1 MPAGIDSVGRPPYTS
16 GMRNNVKS
24 AMSSKSFPIDAILP
38 ELAAA
43 VREHPAVVLQAPPGS
58 GKTTR
63 VPLALLEV
71 IAPEQGRILMLE
83 PRRIAA
89 VSAARWM
96 AKTLGE
102 EIGRTLGYSIRFD
115 SRVSKATR
123 IEVMTEGILT
133 RRILADPGLTGVALV
148 IFDEFH
154 ERSLQADLAL
164 ALCLDI
170 RRGLRED
177 LKILVMSATLDGGPV
192 ADLLEGAAVV
202 TSQAETYPVEERY
215 CGDNGHEPITAR
227 MTDAVQRALR
237 EATGDILAFL
247 PGGGEIRAVKEAL
260 EAKLDPDEVELHPLY
275 GDLPFEEQQRA
286 ILPAPRRRVVLAT
299 NIAETSLTIEGVG
312 VVIDGG
318 LTRRMQYDPATGMN
332 GLVTV
337 GVSQASARQRRGRA
351 GRLGPGVCYRLYS
364 PHTFK
369 SLIPFAPSE
378 ITVSDLSSLVLD
390 LATWSVKDPAMLS
403 WLDPPPRATWRAAKE
418 LLKELGALDAWDSI
432 TPIGEAMARLPLHPR
447 LSRLLLKAIQLGCP
461 DLGADL
467 AALLSERDIIRHYRS
482 HSMRSG
488 SGFDMGDRL
497 QLLRQ
502 WRRENISSGEADPW
516 ALRAVDAAS
525 RQLRRL
531 AGKTGAAP
539 AREAGCTIPSLLL
552 AAFPD
557 RIAKKREDGGGR
569 YVLRQGRGVRLP
581 GKFSSEGSPYMIAVV
596 ADKGEKEEGIIHA
609 AEPVTEEIVRRE
621 LSEQI
626 EGVRRLEW
634 DKQEGRI
641 IAVLEERL
649 GAITLS
655 ARPVNPPE
663 QEVVSLLCE
672 AIRSKT
678 ARIVFGEGARQF
690 QARVRLMRRTFPE
703 ENWPDLSE
711 ERLLSAP
718 EDWLLPRLAGIRN
731 AEQLAALNIGPVL
744 KDRLTW
750 DQRRLLDSR
759 APAAVAVPSGHTVP
773 IDYVSGEIPILAVK
787 LQEMF
792 GLARTPA
799 IAEGRV
805 KLLLHLLS
813 PARRPVQITQDL
825 EQFWKTGYPQVKK
838 ELKGRYPKHPWP
850 DDPWN
855 AVPTRRTKTAADKGQ

>member
-1 MPAGIDSVGRPPYTS
+1 MQK
-16 GMRNNVKS
+16 NVKS
-24 AMSSKSFPIDAILP
+24 AISSKAFPIDAVLP
-38 ELAAA
+38 ELKAA
-43 VREHPAVVLQAPPGS
+43 VRERSAVVLQAPPGS

-63 VPLALLEV
+63 VPLALLEG

-102 EIGRTLGYSIRFD
+102 ETGRTLGYSIRFD

-123 IEVMTEGILT
+123 IEVMTEGVLT

-177 LKILVMSATLDGGPV
+177 LKILVMSATLDGGPA

-202 TSQAETYPVEERY
+202 TSQAESYPVEDRY
-215 CGDNGHEPITAR
+215 CGDNGHEPITVR
-227 MTDAVQRALR
+227 MTNAVRRALR
-237 EATGDILAFL
+237 ETTGDILAFL

-260 EAKLDPDEVELHPLY
+260 EAKLDPEEVELHPLY

-286 ILPAPRRRVVLAT
+286 ILPAPRRKVVLAT

-332 GLVTV
+332 RLVTV
-337 GVSQASARQRRGRA
+337 AVSQASARQRRGRA

-369 SLIPFAPSE
+369 SLIPFAPPE
-378 ITVSDLSSLVLD
+378 ITVSDLSSPVLD
-390 LATWSVKDPAMLS
+390 LAAWGVKDPAMLS
-403 WLDPPPRATWRAAKE
+403 WLDPPPRAAWHAARE
-418 LLKELGALDAWDSI
+418 LLKELGALDARGSI

-447 LSRLLLKAIQLGCP
+447 LGSLLLKATRLGCP
-461 DLGADL
+461 DLGTDL
-467 AALLSERDIIRHYRS
+467 AALLSERDIVRHRRS
-482 HSMRSG
+482 ASVRSG
-488 SGFDMGDRL
+488 SGFDVADRL
-497 QLLRQ
+497 RLLRQ
-502 WRRENISSGEADPW
+502 WRRDKISSEDADPW
-516 ALRAVDAAS
+516 ALRAVDAAA

-531 AGKTGAAP
+531 AGKTGTAP
-539 AREAGCTIPSLLL
+539 GEEDGSTIPRLLL

-557 RIAKKREDGGGR
+557 RIAKKRGDGGGR
-569 YVLRQGRGVRLP
+569 YVLRRGRGVRLP
-581 GKFSSEGSPYMIAVV
+581 GKFGPEGSPYVIAVV
-596 ADKGEKEEGIIHA
+596 ADKGEREEGIIHT
-609 AEPVTEEIVRRE
+609 AEPVTEEIIRRE
-621 LSEQI
+621 MSGQI
-626 EGVRRLEW
+626 ESVKRLEW
-634 DKQEGRI
+634 DKKEGRI
-641 IAVLEERL
+641 VAAVEERL
-649 GAITLS
+649 GAILLS
-655 ARPVNPPE
+655 TRPVNPSE
-663 QEVVSLLCE
+663 EEAANLLCE
-672 AIRSKT
+672 AVRSKT
-678 ARIVFGEGARQF
+678 AEIVFDEETRQF

-703 ENWPDLSE
+703 EDWPDLSE
-711 ERLLSAP
+711 EKLLWAP
-718 EDWLLPRLAGIRN
+718 QDWLLPRLAGIRN
-731 AEQLAALNIGPVL
+731 AEQLAALNIGAAL
-744 KDRLTW
+744 KERLTR
-750 DQRRLLDSR
+750 DQRRLLDGR
-759 APAAVAVPSGHTVP
+759 APAVFAMPGGRKIP
-773 IDYVSGEIPILAVK
+773 IDYASGEIPVLAAK

-792 GLARTPA
+792 GLARTPT

-855 AVPTRRTKTAADKGQ
+855 VVPTGRIKHRSG